1 MSFKSVFWKTTAFS
15 VIAFQQSLFCY
26 YNQDFD
32 DGDETPFYEDESFS
46 DENEYEETQTYKRS
60 SPLAYQDRSNQKMD
74 APQPDLIE
82 LNSRLQIG
90 GSYTYVT
97 FKPHGNHSF
106 KGNLGGAQAI
116 YEYRPM
122 DNFYA
127 GAKFL
132 WRQGT
137 MDRHSEKRTFINFDG
152 HERLG
157 YTFANDIWDL
167 SLFTGFGYHYLKQ
180 KLSPKS
186 GGSLRFRYNE
196 FYVPLGFVSNY
207 CANSWFTVGLDFT
220 WMPQVFS
227 SVSIVPLGGARWSL
241 ENTLTNFY
249 VSVPHTF
256 TLTKNKRF
264 QIILNPYYEH
274 WEDGHST
281 AKLASGIAL
290 GLPKN
295 SYNYYGIDV
304 NFAYR
309 F

>member
-1 MSFKSVFWKTTAFS
+1 MDMSYRSVLWKTIAFS
-15 VIAFQQSLFCY
+15 AIAFQQPLFCH
-26 YNQDFD
+26 YND
-32 DGDETPFYEDESFS
+32 DLESEDEYTAPFYEDE
-46 DENEYEETQTYKRS
+46 DEYEEAPAYPRS
-60 SPLAYQDRSNQKMD
+60 SPIAYRDNSDQEMNSS
-74 APQPDLIE
+74 QPDSIE

-90 GSYTYVT
+90 ANYTFVT
-97 FKPHGNHSF
+97 FKPRHSHSF
-106 KGNLGGAQAI
+106 NGNLGGAQAI

-137 MDRHSEKRTFINFDG
+137 MHRHSEKRTFTNYDG
-152 HERLG
+152 QERLG
-157 YTFANDIWDL
+157 YTFCDDNWDI
-167 SLFTGFGYHYLKQ
+167 SPYTGFGYHYLRQ
-180 KLSPKS
+180 KLSPSS

-207 CANSWFTVGLDFT
+207 CFNSWFTAGLDFT

-241 ENTLTNFY
+241 KDTLANFY
-249 VSVPHTF
+249 VSIPHTF
-256 TLTKNKRF
+256 TLTKNKRL

-274 WEDGHST
+274 WEDGKST

-295 SYNYYGIDV
+295 VYNFYGIDV